1 MRALIPLALLTV
13 LAAGPA
19 SGRLAQDDE
28 LRQLQAEYRD
38 ERIRAR
44 RLQADA
50 RDAAIEIAALDREL
64 AGLRRSQSAEDIQLR
79 SQRARLDAL
88 GRREATLLTALAKER
103 ARQGR
108 LLSGL
113 QMMSRDPP
121 PPLLIPAE
129 RAVDT
134 VRASILMKA
143 MAPTLQARADVLLAR
158 QAEVTRVRRL
168 AALSAERLFT
178 TESAQGDRRAEIE
191 SLTAR
196 KTALNAVL
204 RADAQR
210 AERAAEALEARIR
223 ALGGRTPSLSETAAA
238 PVTTRLPG
246 GRNRLDA
253 PVRDRPAV
261 RFGADHAGW
270 RWSAGAGPVAAPAS
284 ATVDHAG
291 PLSGWGG
298 VVILDLGPGWRAVIA
313 GLDSVAVEPGQ
324 RVRAGQVL
332 GDTGPAG
339 EAYFELRREE
349 RPVDPAPWLTP

>member
-1 MRALIPLALLTV
+1 MRALIPLALLTL

-19 SGRLAQDDE
+19 SGQRAQDDE

-38 ERIRAR
+38 ERVRAR

-50 RDAAIEIAALDREL
+50 RDAAAEIAALDREL
-64 AGLRRSQSAEDIQLR
+64 ATLRRDQSAEDIQLQ
-79 SQRARLDAL
+79 SQRDRLTAL
-88 GRREATLLTALAKER
+88 GRREAVLVAALAKER

-121 PPLLIPAE
+121 PPLLIPAD

-143 MAPTLQARADVLLAR
+143 MAPALQARADVLLAR
-158 QAEVTRVRRL
+158 QAEVARVRRL

-196 KTALNAVL
+196 KTALTAIL

-210 AERAAEALEARIR
+210 AQRAAEALEARIR
-223 ALGGRTPSLSETAAA
+223 ALGGTTPDLPETATG
-238 PVTTRLPG
+238 PVATRLPG
-246 GRNRLDA
+246 GRSRLDA
-253 PVRDRPAV
+253 PVRGSPAA
-261 RFGADHAGW
+261 RFGVGHAGW
-270 RWSAGAGPVAAPAS
+270 RWSSGAGPVSAPAN

-291 PLSGWGG
+291 PLSGWGE
-298 VVILDLGPGWRAVIA
+298 VVILNLGPGWRAVIA

-324 RVRAGQVL
+324 RVRAGEVL
-332 GDTGPAG
+332 GDTGAAG